1 MSELSSRD
9 PMRRPARSPRRFFA
23 WAAAFA
29 GVIVAAPVPA
39 AAPAARAPDALELRS
54 LAVLRHYGEKDG
66 LPQLSGNTMLR
77 TRDGF
82 LWIGTFGGL
91 VRFDGHEFRTFRATD
106 AEGGDGP
113 ISRRIISLHEDAR
126 ARLWIAT
133 EDAGVT
139 VYENGRF
146 RHLSVCGGRC
156 QGYAVFSTDGHDM
169 WLLAQNGLY
178 RIDPET
184 LRETH
189 YDKEFSGLGVKAH
202 YAGRVFIGGPTGLA
216 SVSAAG
222 AKRVRLPDGYDSY
235 RDESVRNIGSDGT
248 ALWVIVRDGG
258 LYRYVAEGDR
268 WTFIRGGLPPEA
280 HLLYDGAG
288 GLYLSDSS
296 AGVRRLAFDGRES
309 PIEGMER
316 LTAVS
321 ALADGEGGVWFGT
334 SSKGLWRLRPS
345 RVSLLRS
352 TTAPEL
358 PGRVVA
364 PDGEGGVWLA
374 MGCMDLW
381 HLHADGRRTVT
392 NTAAVREGCIHSLLH
407 DDAGVLWIGIQGGTL
422 ARLVDGRLERVV
434 TWPIQTYV
442 GIWKAKDGG
451 LWVANSSF
459 VGRLRLTGDGRF
471 DEVEQIPEL
480 AGMDVKN
487 VVDARAGGVWVVGDR
502 GAFRVVGDAVVE
514 RWTPAQGIRGR
525 FFRALYED
533 ADGAIWIGTYGNGLI
548 RIEHGAVSQYTEAD
562 GLFDDTVSCILPN
575 ADGRLWLAGNRGIA
589 LLDRHID
596 ADGPGMLTLASG
608 DGLDPSEFN
617 GGAVLPCADD
627 GAGHL
632 WFSMMIGFARVEPG
646 KLLDWAANQV
656 PVAYIDRATV
666 SQRSLDV
673 FQPASLGVNAANL
686 EIHYGAI
693 DLLNPDKVRYRYRMT
708 GIEGGEADWI
718 DAGSNRS
725 VLSPVVPWGTLAFE
739 VQARELGGAW
749 SPSATLRLERPRPWY
764 KYQWIVLAA
773 SLASLL
779 VLLWVTRERRGPHV
793 DDALLSRLR
802 RPAADADSGR
812 GSVR

>member
-1 MSELSSRD
+1 MPRLFACVAMLS
-9 PMRRPARSPRRFFA
+9 
-23 WAAAFA
+23 
-29 GVIVAAPVPA
+29 GLLA
-39 AAPAARAPDALELRS
+39 AAPAPAAGALELRS
-54 LAVLRHYGEKDG
+54 PAVLRHYDDKDG
-66 LPQLSGNTMLR
+66 LPQLSVNTMLR

-91 VRFDGHEFRTFRATD
+91 VRFDGREFRTFRATEAD
-106 AEGGDGP
+106 ASDGP
-113 ISRRIISLHEDAR
+113 ISRRIVSLYEDDR
-126 ARLWIAT
+126 GRLWIAT

-146 RHLSVCGGRC
+146 RHLSVCGGNC
-156 QGYAVFSTDGHDM
+156 QAFRTFSTDGRDM
-169 WLLAQNGLY
+169 WLLAQDALC

-184 LRETH
+184 LQET
-189 YDKEFSGLGVKAH
+189 YCDKEFSSFGIEAH

-222 AKRVRLPDGYDSY
+222 AQRVRLPDGYDSY
-235 RDESVRNIGSDGT
+235 RYESVRNIGSDGA

-280 HLLYDGAG
+280 HLMYDGAG
-288 GLYLSDSS
+288 GMYLSDST

-364 PDGEGGVWLA
+364 ADGEGGVWLV

-381 HLHADGRRTVT
+381 HLRADGSQTVT
-392 NTAAVREGCIHSLLH
+392 STAAVRGGCIHSLLR

-422 ARLVDGRLERVV
+422 ARLANDRLERVAA
-434 TWPIQTYV
+434 WPIQTYV
-442 GIWKAKDGG
+442 GIWKAQDGR
-451 LWVANSSF
+451 LWLANSSY
-459 VGRLRLTGDGRF
+459 VGRLRLTADGRF
-471 DEVEQIPEL
+471 DGIEKIPEL
-480 AGMDVKN
+480 AGMDVKSI
-487 VVDARAGGVWVVGDR
+487 VDARAGGVWVVGDR

-533 ADGAIWIGTYGNGLI
+533 ADGTIWIGTYGNGLV

-575 ADGRLWLAGNRGIA
+575 ADGRLWLAGNRGIG
-589 LLDRHID
+589 LLDRRID
-596 ADGPGMLTLASG
+596 AGGPAVLTLTSS
-608 DGLDPSEFN
+608 DGLEPAEFN
-617 GGAVLPCADD
+617 GGAAPPCADD

-646 KLLDWAANQV
+646 KLQNWAANHV
-656 PVAYIDRATV
+656 PVAYVDHAAV
-666 SQRSLDV
+666 SQGRLDL
-673 FQPASLGVNAANL
+673 FRPASLGVNASNL
-686 EIHYGAI
+686 EIRYGAI

-718 DAGSNRS
+718 DAGGNRS
-725 VLSPVVPWGTLAFE
+725 LLLPVVPWGSLTFE
-739 VQARELGGAW
+739 LQARELGGAW

-779 VLLWVTRERRGPHV
+779 ALLWATRERRVAHV
-793 DDALLSRLR
+793 DDALLARLR
-802 RPAADADSGR
+802 RPAANADSGR
-812 GSVR
+812 GGVR